1 MRRSALGVLSLAI
14 AAALGTTSPRAGEP
28 ASAAAPQPQAPS
40 AAQVPSLVAVEKDL
54 IDLGEVTRGAEA
66 KATFVLRN
74 EGAAPVKIL
83 SAKPG

>member
-1 MRRSALGVLSLAI
+1 MKRTALGFLSLA
-14 AAALGTTSPRAGEP
+14 AMAALWTASPQAGEP
-28 ASAAAPQPQAPS
+28 APSSPPVPGEAPATLEAAR
-40 AAQVPSLVAVEKDL
+40 VAVEKQM